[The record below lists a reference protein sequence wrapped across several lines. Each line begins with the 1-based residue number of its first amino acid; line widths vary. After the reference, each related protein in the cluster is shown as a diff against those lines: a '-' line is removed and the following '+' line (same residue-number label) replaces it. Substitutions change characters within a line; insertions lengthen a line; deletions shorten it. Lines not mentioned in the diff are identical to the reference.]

1 MFSGNHSQAFG
12 AYYENKDMY
21 MELEA
26 ARTREKED
34 RLEEVLLHETGHAS
48 FQYLQDVRPYLYPL
62 LMARQ

>member
-1 MFSGNHSQAFG
+1 MFSGNNPQAFG
-12 AYYENKDMY
+12 ALYSKKTMY
-21 MELEA
+21 TELEA
-26 ARTREKED
+26 ARARERDD